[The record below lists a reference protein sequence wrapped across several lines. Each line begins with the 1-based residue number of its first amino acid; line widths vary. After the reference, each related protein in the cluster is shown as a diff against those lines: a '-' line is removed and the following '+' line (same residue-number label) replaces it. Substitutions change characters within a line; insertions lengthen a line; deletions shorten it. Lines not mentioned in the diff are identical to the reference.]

1 MSVIDNLH
9 FYKQLFDKLQ
19 VSVVVIDTSTGHITE
34 INQKTAQLLS
44 MPSNEV
50 KGLHFTQIH
59 PDGKSMFLDEL
70 INETIQKLINNE
82 VVEDFE
88 YFLQDSKKKII
99 PIEISFS
106 LINVENKN
114 YLVLMIKDL
123 RLRKQ
128 RENLI
133 NYYNKALEKSSSFLA
148 LVDKN
153 YKYLSVNDYYSK
165 VFGIKKEKFIGKSM
179 SYIFGKKYFNNIIK
193 DKFDRALKGES
204 IEFDTT
210 VDINDK
216 THYLQVYYEPY
227 YNSENQIDSVVVH
240 VYDMTKFKEY
250 EDDNLKKEKLLIQQ
264 SKMAAMG
271 EMLENIAHQWRQPL
285 SVISTC
291 TSGIMLQ
298 KEFDTLT
305 DEILNE
311 SLTNIM
317 NTTNYL
323 STTID
328 DFKNFF
334 ERDKQKIVFNVSSI
348 ISKTIDLIEM
358 SLTSNDIEL
367 IRDLDE
373 TIDIE
378 NYKNE
383 LMQVL
388 LNIVNNA
395 KDALLTNKKGLEHR
409 KIIKISLYKENDKT
423 IIEILDNANGVP
435 KEIQEKI
442 FEPYFTTK
450 HQSQGTGI
458 GLFMTREIVTKH
470 MEGEI
475 KVKNIKFTFENEEH
489 FGALFKIVI

>member
-1 MSVIDNLH
+1 MPIIDNLL
-9 FYKQLFDKLQ
+9 FYKQVFDKLQ
-19 VSVVVIDTSTGHITE
+19 VSIIVINTNTGNITDVNERASKLLKMPCEE
-34 INQKTAQLLS
+34 I
-44 MPSNEV
+44 
-50 KGLHFTQIH
+50 KGMHYSQIH
-59 PDGKSMFLDEL
+59 PNSNNLLFDEFL
-70 INETIQKLINNE
+70 NETIQKLLNE
-82 VVEDFE
+82 KKVEDFE
-88 YFLQDSKKKII
+88 HFIIDSNKKII
-99 PIEISFS
+99 PIEISFN
-106 LINVENKN
+106 LINIEEKN

-165 VFGIKKEKFIGKSM
+165 VFGMKKEKFIGKSM
-179 SYIFGKKYFNNIIK
+179 SFIFGEEYFNEIIK
-193 DKFDRALKGES
+193 EKFDKALNGES
-204 IEFDTT
+204 IEFNTT
-210 VDINDK
+210 VDINKK

-227 YNSENQIDSVVVH
+227 YNSEKHIESVVVH
-240 VYDMTKFKEY
+240 VYDMTRFKEY

-264 SKMAAMG
+264 SKMASMG

-311 SLTNIM
+311 SLSNIM

-323 STTID
+323 SSTID

-348 ISKTIDLIEM
+348 INKTLDLVEMSLSSNDIDLIK
-358 SLTSNDIEL
+358 
-367 IRDLDE
+367 DLDE

-395 KDALLTNKKGLEHR
+395 KDALIINKQGYENKKL
-409 KIIKISLYKENDKT
+409 IKISLYRKDDKT
-423 IIEILDNANGVP
+423 VIEILDNANGVP
-435 KEIQEKI
+435 EEIQEKI

-458 GLFMTREIVTKH
+458 GLFMTREIVAKH

-475 KVKNIKFTFENEEH
+475 SIENIKFTFEKEEQ
-489 FGALFKIVI
+489 FGALFRIVI